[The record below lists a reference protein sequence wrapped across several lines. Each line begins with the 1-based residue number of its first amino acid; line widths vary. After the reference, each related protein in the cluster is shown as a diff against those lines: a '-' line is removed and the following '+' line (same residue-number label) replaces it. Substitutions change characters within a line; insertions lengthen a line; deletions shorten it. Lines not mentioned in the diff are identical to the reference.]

1 MGAGIVSVVS
11 QEGAKHERDGWP
23 CRCRFALVVALIFG
37 LAAVVLQGCS
47 EARNQNLGESLP
59 SARPGQGVWVL
70 GASGDVRSSTDGGVS
85 WRASRLPGDKLHRAK
100 AIAFTDP
107 AHGWIVVLG
116 GVARSVDGGATWLP
130 ALRSPVQA
138 GGPATNYG
146 LFAVASSDAGHAWV
160 VGHQGKDDSLILAT
174 SDGGRAWREQR
185 LGAAVALWTVS
196 FVNSRHGW
204 VTGKSMSGGPSFVF
218 ATRDGGRTWHQ
229 QLRSNHSLSGAAFAD
244 SRHGWVVGS
253 SDPTGGR
260 EGGAILATSDGGASW
275 QTQLE
280 GDVPPLMA
288 VACTDADHAWAVGAD
303 GAILATSDGGASW
316 TRQKSDTDQ
325 PLGAVAFASVLD
337 GWVAGR
343 TTALLTTTYG
353 GASWTRVE
361 LDTAIHGDS
370 WIDVATLARE

>member
-47 EARNQNLGESLP
+47 EASNQNLGESLP

-174 SDGGRAWREQR
+174 SDGGRTWREQR

-260 EGGAILATSDGGASW
+260 EGVPSSRRVTAEPVGKPNSRAMCPRSW
-275 QTQLE
+275 PLRALMQITHGPWGPTAPSWRRAMGVHRGHVRSQTRINLSEPLPSRACWMAGSLVEQRLSS
-280 GDVPPLMA
+280 PPQMA
-288 VACTDADHAWAVGAD
+288 AHRGRGSSSTPPSTE
-303 GAILATSDGGASW
+303 I
-316 TRQKSDTDQ
+316 
-325 PLGAVAFASVLD
+325 
-337 GWVAGR
+337 AG
-343 TTALLTTTYG
+343 
-353 GASWTRVE
+353 
-361 LDTAIHGDS
+361 
-370 WIDVATLARE
+370 